1 MTILITGFDPFGG
14 EDINP
19 ATEAVRALP
28 DTIADARVI
37 KGFLPTVFRE
47 ASSQAIALIAQHQP
61 DAVLC
66 VGQAA
71 GRAGITL
78 ERVGIN
84 IADARIP
91 DNQGH
96 QPVDEA
102 IDREGPAAYFAT
114 LPLRAME
121 RAVKEANLPASI
133 SNTAGTYVCNH
144 LLYSLLRHADT
155 HQLDTRIGF
164 IHVPYQAEQAE
175 GKTPPVPFM
184 SLPNITTALIK
195 CVEALVATTT

>member
-14 EDINP
+14 ENINP
-19 ATEAVRALP
+19 ATEAVRGLP
-28 DTIADARVI
+28 DTIAGARII
-37 KGFLPTVFRE
+37 KAYLPTVFGD
-47 ASSQAIALIAQHQP
+47 ASSQAIALVGQHQP

-71 GRAGITL
+71 GRTGITL

-91 DNQGH
+91 DNKGC
-96 QPVDEA
+96 QPVDEP
-102 IDREGPAAYFAT
+102 IDRDGPAAYFAT

-121 RAVKEANLPASI
+121 QAAREAGFSASI

-144 LLYSLLRHADT
+144 LLYSLLRHADI
-155 HQLDTRIGF
+155 HQLNTQIGF
-164 IHVPYQAEQAE
+164 IHVPYLAEQAE
-175 GKTPPVPFM
+175 GRTPPVPFM
-184 SLPNITTALIK
+184 SLSNITAALIT
-195 CVEALVATTT
+195 CIEALAATTT